1 MRGGEPFSIYA
12 MYDHGELSTL
22 AGQPR
27 KAKQYVMGDSRVA
40 TTMTIHDIRAAQ
52 SAPILNLIHETRPGY
67 TTVEFES
74 AASMFTALTD
84 GNGEVAKVGAQ
95 IDQLRESVF
104 LKVFND
110 IKAGRVGGNG
120 L

>member
-1 MRGGEPFSIYA
+1 
-12 MYDHGELSTL
+12 
-22 AGQPR
+22 
-27 KAKQYVMGDSRVA
+27 
-40 TTMTIHDIRAAQ
+40 MTVHNIRAAQ
-52 SAPILNLIHETRPGY
+52 SAPISNLVHEKRPGY

-74 AASMFTALTD
+74 AASMFTALTE
-84 GNGEVAKVGAQ
+84 GNEDVAKVGAQ

-110 IKAGRVGGNG
+110 IKTERVGGNG